1 MAQYDIATLYRRHAE
16 RLTRYVRQRV
26 GSAEEAEDIVQNVFL
41 ELCKPGVLNRADK
54 DIDAYVFGAARHL
67 TSQHLKKARA
77 QETALTKFLS
87 ASEPLSPCTESDRGE
102 SEVGRIQTLLM
113 QLPPKAHNALRSRVL
128 DGLSSRNA
136 AKKVGCSEHALQTRL
151 YRAIRGLR
159 DLVLHDRSPKQQ
171 AALTPEA
178 SKKQKKQHIL

>member
-54 DIDAYVFGAARHL
+54 DIDAYVFGARHL
-67 TSQHLKKARA
+67 TSQHLKKVRA

-113 QLPPKAHNALRSRVL
+113 QLPPKAQRTAIQGPRRVVLAKRRKEGGMLRTCPSDAPLSR
-128 DGLSSRNA
+128 DPRFAGP
-136 AKKVGCSEHALQTRL
+136 G
-151 YRAIRGLR
+151 
-159 DLVLHDRSPKQQ
+159 SPRPQ
-171 AALTPEA
+171 PEA
-178 SKKQKKQHIL
+178 TSGAHPRGF